1 MASEETTQRR
11 EVLGAP
17 LSVQM
22 KASERGLVRRAAFLS
37 DESVSAF
44 VRSAAVK
51 AATRLLARE
60 QKKAA

>member
-1 MASEETTQRR
+1 MTDKDAGQRR

-22 KASERGLVRRAAFLS
+22 KPSERQIVRHAAFLS
-37 DESVSAF
+37 DASVSAF
-44 VRSAAVK
+44 VRAAAVK

-60 QKKAA
+60 PKKAA